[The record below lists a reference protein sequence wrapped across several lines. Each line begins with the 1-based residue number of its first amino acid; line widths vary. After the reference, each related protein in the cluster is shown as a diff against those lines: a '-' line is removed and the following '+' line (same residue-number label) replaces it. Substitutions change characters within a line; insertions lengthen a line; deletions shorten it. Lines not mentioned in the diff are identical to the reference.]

1 MLSEA
6 FAMDVEGIT
15 NKEDLERQRTHLLNT
30 QYDVDMVDISK
41 YQYLSAND
49 IEDFIEFTV
58 NDIAETILGWLGG
71 YDINCENI

>member
-1 MLSEA
+1 
-6 FAMDVEGIT
+6 
-15 NKEDLERQRTHLLNT
+15 
-30 QYDVDMVDISK
+30 MVDISK